1 MRLGYTQGVS
11 ILSRPNRN
19 KGGGK
24 DEMRIIE
31 REREKRY
38 SERGKRKSTAFP
50 SSRMVVKYDRRRVR
64 LLSRVFT

>member
-31 REREKRY
+31 RERER
-38 SERGKRKSTAFP
+38 EEIF
-50 SSRMVVKYDRRRVR
+50 
-64 LLSRVFT
+64 